1 MPLNRAHKNPAS
13 EASYFSGIRVKPL
26 SMSLITK
33 TSELVQFCDSLK
45 GTPFITVD
53 TEFMREN
60 TYWPKLCLVQVAGPD
75 EAVAIDALAPGIDLA
90 PLFDLMDDTSILKVF
105 HAARQDL
112 EIFFHLTGKVPAP
125 LFDSQVA
132 AMVCGFGDQV
142 GYENLIAKLTK
153 ARIDK
158 SSRFTDWSRRPL
170 SDKQINY
177 ALSDVT
183 HLRDA
188 YRKLSK
194 KLEQN
199 GRAAW
204 LESEMAILTSPSTY
218 EGDPEQAFKRI
229 KSRNPKPRV
238 AVLLKE
244 LAAWREREA
253 QKRDIPRNRILRDDA
268 LMEIAHHA
276 PKNPNDLARTRGL
289 GDRMA
294 KGPQGTEILKAVQR
308 GLDVPDSDL
317 PKAKKKQELPAGIGP
332 VADLLKVFLKMTCEQ
347 TGVAQKLIANAADI
361 DQIAAYGDEA
371 QVAAMEGWRFE
382 LFGEAALKLRSG
394 EMGLAIKN
402 KKVVLLDNPNGDES

>member
-1 MPLNRAHKNPAS
+1 MT
-13 EASYFSGIRVKPL
+13 
-26 SMSLITK
+26 LITK
-33 TSELVQFCDSLK
+33 TSELVQFCNSVK
-45 GTPFITVD
+45 GEPFVTVD
-53 TEFMREN
+53 TEFMRES
-60 TYWPKLCLVQVAGPD
+60 TYWPLLCLVQVAGKD
-75 EAVAIDALAPGIDLA
+75 DAVAIDALAPGIDLA
-90 PLFDLMDDTSILKVF
+90 PLFDLMDAPETLKVF

-112 EIFFHLTGKVPAP
+112 EIFHHLTGRVPAP

-170 SDKQINY
+170 SDKQIAY

-188 YRKLSK
+188 YRKLAK
-194 KLEQN
+194 QLEKN

-204 LESEMAILTSPSTY
+204 LESEMAILKSPQTY
-218 EGDPEQAFKRI
+218 EGDPEQAYKRI
-229 KSRNPKPRV
+229 KARNPKPRV

-276 PKNPNDLARTRGL
+276 PKNANDLARTRGL

-294 KGPQGTEILKAVQR
+294 KGPQGAEILKAVQR
-308 GLDVPDSDL
+308 GLAVPDSEL
-317 PKAKKKQELPAGIGP
+317 PHAPKKQELPSGIGP
-332 VADLLKVFLKMTCEQ
+332 VADLLKVFLKMICEE

-361 DQIAAYGDEA
+361 DQIAAFGKDADVEA
-371 QVAAMEGWRFE
+371 MKGWRFE

-402 KKVVLLDNPNGDES
+402 KKVVLLDNPNGD

>member
-1 MPLNRAHKNPAS
+1 M
-13 EASYFSGIRVKPL
+13 I
-26 SMSLITK
+26 LITQ
-33 TSELVQFCDSLK
+33 THELLQFCQSLK
-45 GTPFITVD
+45 GTPFVTVD

-60 TYWPKLCLVQVAGPD
+60 TYWPQLCLVQVAGPD

-90 PLFDLMDDTSILKVF
+90 PLFDLMNDPDTLKVF

-112 EIFFHLTGKVPAP
+112 EIFFHLMGRVPAP
-125 LFDSQVA
+125 LFDTQVA

-170 SDKQINY
+170 SEKQIAY

-188 YRKLSK
+188 YRKLSN

-199 GRAAW
+199 GREEW
-204 LESEMAILTSPSTY
+204 LESEMAILTSAKTY
-218 EGDPEQAFKRI
+218 EGNPELAYKRI

-253 QKRDIPRNRILRDDA
+253 QRRDMPRNRILRDDA

-276 PKNPNDLARTRGL
+276 PKNPSDLARTRGL
-289 GDRMA
+289 GERMA
-294 KGPQGTEILKAVQR
+294 KGPQGAEILKAVQR
-308 GLDVPDSDL
+308 GLAIPDSEL
-317 PKAKKKQELPAGIGP
+317 PKPVKKQELPSGIGP
-332 VADLLKVFLKMTCEQ
+332 VADLLKVFLKMICEQ
-347 TGVAQKLIANAADI
+347 SGVAQKLIANAADI
-361 DQIAAYGDEA
+361 DQIAAYGADA
-371 QVAAMEGWRFE
+371 NVNAMKGWRYE
-382 LFGEAALKLRSG
+382 LFGEAAVKLRSG

-402 KKVVLLDNPNGDES
+402 KKVVLLDNPNGD

>member
-1 MPLNRAHKNPAS
+1 MT
-13 EASYFSGIRVKPL
+13 
-26 SMSLITK
+26 LITK
-33 TSELVQFCDSLK
+33 TSELVQFCNSVK
-45 GTPFITVD
+45 GEPFVTVD
-53 TEFMREN
+53 TEFMRES
-60 TYWPKLCLVQVAGPD
+60 TYWPLLCLVQVAGKD
-75 EAVAIDALAPGIDLA
+75 DAVAIDALAPGIDLA
-90 PLFDLMDDTSILKVF
+90 PLFDLMDAPETLKVF

-112 EIFFHLTGKVPAP
+112 EIFHHLTGRVPAP

-170 SDKQINY
+170 SDKQIAY

-188 YRKLSK
+188 YRKLAK
-194 KLEQN
+194 QLEKN

-204 LESEMAILTSPSTY
+204 LESEMAILKSPQTY
-218 EGDPEQAFKRI
+218 EGDPEQAYKRI
-229 KSRNPKPRV
+229 KARNPKPRV

-276 PKNPNDLARTRGL
+276 PKNANDLARTRGL

-294 KGPQGTEILKAVQR
+294 KGPQGAEILKAVQR
-308 GLDVPDSDL
+308 GLAVPDPEL
-317 PKAKKKQELPAGIGP
+317 PHAPKKQELPSGIGP
-332 VADLLKVFLKMTCEQ
+332 VADLLKVFLKMICEE

-361 DQIAAYGDEA
+361 DQIAAFGKDADVEA
-371 QVAAMEGWRFE
+371 MKGWRFE

-402 KKVVLLDNPNGDES
+402 KKVVLLDNPNGD